1 MISASEVTKRH
12 ELIMSLVAGLS
23 PIIKVWKPNA
33 QLNIDENPCRHGADF
48 FLFWEARQDF
58 TQIYGQSAFFADLSV
73 IKTYFTDKT
82 SFFGDL
88 SVNFW
93 SL

>member
-1 MISASEVTKRH
+1 MKIRAV
-12 ELIMSLVAGLS
+12 I
-23 PIIKVWKPNA
+23 
-33 QLNIDENPCRHGADF
+33 GADF